1 MHTGQA
7 AKYEMQRLDLT
18 DARIGLL
25 IYGGFLYFKG
35 TTLLSASAFCGG
47 GDGLQFGGPT
57 AFTKRHIVRNRL
69 EMAGR
74 MQVRIVGLG
83 LWVTMSH

>member
-7 AKYEMQRLDLT
+7 AKYEMERLDLT

-35 TTLLSASAFCGG
+35 TTLLSVNAFSGG

-57 AFTKRHIVRNRL
+57 AFTKKHIVRNRL
-69 EMAGR
+69 EMDGR
-74 MQVRIVGLG
+74 MQVRTVY
-83 LWVTMSH
+83 